1 MHLKKYSVT
10 CLSAF
15 LLAWL
20 AVSPALA
27 GNATDRAEKLNEK
40 WNTAFNQGDATA
52 VAALYAED
60 AILSPG
66 NGETIK
72 GRAAIQELFQ
82 GFIDNGVHDHS
93 IEVIEAHQS
102 GDVLYEVAR
111 WQAHGTNENGE
122 TTSFGGIL
130 ANTFY
135 RDEEGNWRSR
145 LHIWNMGN

>member
-1 MHLKKYSVT
+1 MHLKKYSAAW
-10 CLSAF
+10 LSAL

-20 AVSPALA
+20 PVSPALA
-27 GNATDRAEKLNEK
+27 GNAADLAEKLNEK
-40 WNTAFNQGDATA
+40 WNTAFNSGDAAA
-52 VAALYAED
+52 VAGLYAGD
-60 AILSPG
+60 AVVSPG

-72 GRAAIQELFQ
+72 GRTAIQELFQ
-82 GFIDNGVHDHS
+82 SFIDNGVHDHS
-93 IEVIEAHQS
+93 IEVIEAHRN

-130 ANTFY
+130 ASTFH
-135 RDEEGNWRSR
+135 RDKDGNWRSR